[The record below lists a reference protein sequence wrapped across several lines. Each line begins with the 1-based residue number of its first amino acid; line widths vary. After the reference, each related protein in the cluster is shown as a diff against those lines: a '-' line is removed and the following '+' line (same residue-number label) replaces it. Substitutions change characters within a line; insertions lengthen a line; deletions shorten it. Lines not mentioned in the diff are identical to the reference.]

1 MNGTQNLIWLRC
13 RSWFI
18 VEEEDL
24 EELQEEELVTDA
36 GTDENK
42 F

>member
-1 MNGTQNLIWLRC
+1 MNGTQNLIWLRF
-13 RSWFI
+13 RLWFI